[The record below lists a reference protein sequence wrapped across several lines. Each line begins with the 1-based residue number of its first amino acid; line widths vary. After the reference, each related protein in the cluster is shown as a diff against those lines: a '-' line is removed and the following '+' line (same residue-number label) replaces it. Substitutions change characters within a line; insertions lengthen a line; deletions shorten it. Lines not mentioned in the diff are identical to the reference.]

1 MAKIFVTEY
10 DDGRKCVAIGDTE
23 ESALIVTEDIGEGS
37 FYAVDEDMLPPDVS
51 VLDPGAEFRLV
62 NGELYD
68 LDEEDMPLRN
78 VLQLEHFVVD
88 LEHTDENGT
97 TFYAKGVLVK
107 CPLETGV
114 YEVASDGSVR
124 EIE

>member
-1 MAKIFVTEY
+1 MAKVFVTEY

-51 VLDPGAEFRLV
+51 VLDPGTDFRLS
-62 NGELYD
+62 NGELHD
-68 LDEEDMPLRN
+68 LSEEDIPLRN
-78 VLQLEHFVVD
+78 VLQLEHFAVD
-88 LEHTDENGT
+88 LVHTDDNGAI
-97 TFYAKGVLVK
+97 FYAKGVVVK
-107 CPLETGV
+107 CPLEPGV

-124 EIE
+124 QIE